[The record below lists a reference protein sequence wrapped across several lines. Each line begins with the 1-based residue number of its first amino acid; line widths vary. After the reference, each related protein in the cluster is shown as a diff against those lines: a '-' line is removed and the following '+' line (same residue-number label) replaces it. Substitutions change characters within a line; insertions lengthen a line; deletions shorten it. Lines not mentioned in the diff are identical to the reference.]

1 MSYASQAQ
9 LQDAAG
15 GAERF
20 LALTDWNGD
29 GVIDAG
35 VVTSAQL
42 SADSWIDGFLPAQY
56 SPPLANPSNEL
67 QDLAAAEAIYRIRIK
82 REMAV
87 LGPGDLEFRKERER
101 YLESIRNGKVRPDT
115 LSATKSAAV
124 RSAIVPMD
132 GAGACNAI
140 DDDTLKGMW

>member
-20 LALTDWNGD
+20 LALTDWDGD

-42 SADSWIDGFLPAQY
+42 SADSWIDGFIPSQY

-82 REMAV
+82 REMAA

-115 LSATKSAAV
+115 LSATKSAPV
-124 RSAIVPMD
+124 RSGVVKMD
-132 GAGACNAI
+132 DGGGEHSI
-140 DDDTLKGMW
+140 DRHKLKGMW